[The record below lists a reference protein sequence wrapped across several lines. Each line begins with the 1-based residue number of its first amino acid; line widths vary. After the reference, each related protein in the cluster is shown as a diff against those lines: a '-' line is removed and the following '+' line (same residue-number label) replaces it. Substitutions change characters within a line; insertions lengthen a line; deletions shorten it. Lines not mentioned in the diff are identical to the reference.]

1 MGRISKFDAMKSE
14 IDTMQVR
21 CDKLKVRQSDLNRS
35 KKTLWY
41 ERKEAQINVRIC
53 ESALKSVREDY
64 DDAVLRMNR
73 EKKFYDEII
82 RESEEVLRRFEEI
95 KSACAERQKELT
107 EKVNEETQMMED
119 CFQKARALK
128 SAGEDPF
135 DDFEGGED
143 GEDGDSEAPS
153 HSENELTA
161 REYFKQAYNCR
172 YNINDSKRK
181 MRRISQ
187 ELSDAE
193 ASKRERMP
201 RVGTFDYSLACGLV
215 ESTEKQMKVMEES
228 LQKAQAK
235 EQEADANYREAVSD
249 FKKCDDELG
258 QLYKDL
264 SEKRELLYTER
275 KKDALKKAG
284 MSSKLWKD
292 VKVSIKPDGVTH
304 IYYGGQECSDGQDH
318 GHIIIDEYGQKIYD
332 RKPTELNGNYTL
344 AKA

>member
-1 MGRISKFDAMKSE
+1 MGRISKLDAMKSE

-21 CDKLKVRQSDLNRS
+21 CDKLKVRKSELNRS

-53 ESALKSVREDY
+53 ESALKSVRESY
-64 DDAVLRMNR
+64 DDAVLRLNR

-82 RESEEVLRRFEEI
+82 LEAEEVSRRFEET
-95 KSACAERQKELT
+95 KAACTERQKVLN
-107 EKVNEETQMMED
+107 EKIGEETQLMKE
-119 CFQKARALK
+119 CFQKAMALK

-135 DDFEGGED
+135 DDFERSED
-143 GEDGDSEAPS
+143 GEDGDPEVLD
-153 HSENELTA
+153 HGENELTA
-161 REYFKQAYNCR
+161 REYFKQAYNHR
-172 YNINDSKRK
+172 YNINDYKRE

-187 ELSDAE
+187 EISDAE

-201 RVGTFDYSLACGLV
+201 RIGTFDYSLARGLV

-228 LQKAQAK
+228 WQKALAK
-235 EQEADANYREAVSD
+235 EQEADANYREIMSD
-249 FKKCDDELG
+249 FKKCDEELG

-264 SEKRELLYTER
+264 SEKRELLYEEK
-275 KKDALKKAG
+275 KKDVLKKAG

-292 VKVSIKPDGVTH
+292 VKISIKPDGVAH

-332 RKPTELNGNYTL
+332 RKPSEVNGNYTL